1 MVKSSWFQNLLRAL
15 QSRGVHR
22 SQLKSRRR
30 RSRQTIEWLESRV
43 LLSTLGTA
51 SLVEGPSAGS
61 DSDIVV
67 ASGAWTASTTTPWIT
82 VNTPSGTGNG
92 SVNFS
97 FAADAGP
104 TRTGTVTIA
113 GQTLTVTQA
122 GAGYVAATPTT
133 LVAAVL
139 ASPAGVAVDGSGNGY
154 IADTVNN
161 AIKDWNAATL
171 DEAVADSSSR
181 AWPSASSSLR
191 KP

>member
-113 GQTLTVTQA
+113 GQKVT
-122 GAGYVAATPTT
+122 
-133 LVAAVL
+133 
-139 ASPAGVAVDGSGNGY
+139 
-154 IADTVNN
+154 
-161 AIKDWNAATL
+161 
-171 DEAVADSSSR
+171 
-181 AWPSASSSLR
+181 
-191 KP
+191 